1 MLKVSA
7 NVHII
12 WKGNI
17 KKQMTGELKRLD
29 CLSVTLSWLLLLF
42 FFPLSCF
49 YLLLLFPH
57 CLVIFFLSFWS
68 ELNCI
73 SSR

>member
-29 CLSVTLSWLLLLF
+29 CLSVTLSWLLFF

-49 YLLLLFPH
+49 YLLLLFPIAW
-57 CLVIFFLSFWS
+57 LFSFYLSGLS
-68 ELNCI
+68 
-73 SSR
+73 

>member
-42 FFPLSCF
+42 FFSSQLFLLAASFSPLPGYF
-49 YLLLLFPH
+49 LFIF
-57 CLVIFFLSFWS
+57 LV
-68 ELNCI
+68 
-73 SSR
+73 